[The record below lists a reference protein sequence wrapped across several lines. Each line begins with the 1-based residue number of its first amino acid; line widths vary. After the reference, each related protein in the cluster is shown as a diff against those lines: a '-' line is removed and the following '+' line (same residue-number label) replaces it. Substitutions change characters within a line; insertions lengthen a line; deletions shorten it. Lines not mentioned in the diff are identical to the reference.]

1 MKKQEKNKL
10 IVDFND
16 EQRQYNYSGTIGG
29 LIGNLMILIQ
39 MLYNSLKNKQQK
51 KVFKEN
57 VIKLVNHGLLFMTEE
72 EIEEFMKK
80 EGVIGNE

>member
-51 KVFKEN
+51 KRYFSTVE
-57 VIKLVNHGLLFMTEE
+57 L
-72 EIEEFMKK
+72 
-80 EGVIGNE
+80 

>member
-39 MLYNSLKNKQQK
+39 MIYNSLKNKQQK